1 MKYALF
7 FADTARV
14 LIHVVSC
21 MHDRGIRE
29 LRCEIEPLLAV
40 SGLTEELRILGKPCG
55 RRQDGCPIKVEV

>member
-14 LIHVVSC
+14 LIVSC
-21 MHDRGIRE
+21 MHNRGIRE
-29 LRCEIEPLLAV
+29 LRCEIEPLLAE